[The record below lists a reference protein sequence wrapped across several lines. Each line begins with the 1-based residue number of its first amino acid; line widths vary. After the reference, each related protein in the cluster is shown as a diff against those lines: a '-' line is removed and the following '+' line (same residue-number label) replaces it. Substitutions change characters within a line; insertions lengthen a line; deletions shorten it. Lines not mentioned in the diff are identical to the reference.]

1 MSGGGIKLTVWS
13 NNAILGSSNH
23 EVCSVKV

>member
-1 MSGGGIKLTVWS
+1 MSGGGIKLTVWF

-23 EVCSVKV
+23 GVCSAEV